1 MYPSEDVVKK
11 DLDILK
17 KLMSSNDTLLC
28 QVMREKYLKILPKDG
43 ALAKV
48 WEFTRTDEIAMALL
62 PEDIPHSCV
71 PKKVSGDGN
80 CLYNSIS
87 VILIGNQRLS
97 ASLRLLTAIE
107 LFLNPMFYADHPK

>member
-28 QVMREKYLKILPKDG
+28 QVMREKYLNILPKDG
-43 ALAKV
+43 A
-48 WEFTRTDEIAMALL
+48 FTRTDKIAMALL